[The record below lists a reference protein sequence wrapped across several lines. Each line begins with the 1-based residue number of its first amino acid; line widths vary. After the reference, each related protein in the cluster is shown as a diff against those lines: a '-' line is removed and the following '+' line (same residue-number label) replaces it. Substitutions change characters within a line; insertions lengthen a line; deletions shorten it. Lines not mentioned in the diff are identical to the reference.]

1 MGDRGAAWGGWAVF
15 AGMMVMILGFFNAI
29 DGLVALFQDEFFV
42 PTRAGLLVFDITAW
56 GWIHLIVG
64 IVMILAG
71 GAIFGGALWGRVV
84 GIIVAGL
91 NAIAQM
97 AFVSAFPVWSILI
110 IGLDVVAIYALTVY
124 GREAARRL

>member
-1 MGDRGAAWGGWAVF
+1 MSDRGAAWGGWAIF
-15 AGMMVMILGFFNAI
+15 AGMMVTILGFFNVI

-42 PTRAGLLVFDITAW
+42 PTQAGLLVFDITAW

-64 IVMILAG
+64 VVMILAG
-71 GAIFGGALWGRVV
+71 TAIFSGALWGRVV
-84 GIIVAGL
+84 GIIVAAL

-110 IGLDVVAIYALTVY
+110 IALDVVAIYSLTVY
-124 GREAARRL
+124 GREAARQR